1 MPSSDGVPGAE
12 GPRFD
17 LPEWIRAVVNLDPE
31 APALEFEGTWR
42 SWRLLSSALVALD
55 DELDGDGLGAGTMV
69 GVVVRNRPE
78 IVRAMVAVLG
88 TGRCLVTLSSVIP
101 TAALAAEVR
110 SLALPVIVAGADDWT
125 DELRAAAGAAES
137 LGLVI
142 GDDES
147 GLRREVSPGRRH
159 GAGRP
164 QRPGVAV
171 QMLTSGTTGPPK
183 RVDLLYRSIEHEIA
197 GTRHYSSTSTHG
209 APRLGTG
216 VAILWSP
223 LLHASGLRG
232 LITNVVDGRRMA
244 LLERFDVTS
253 WAALVQEHRPRAVS
267 LVPSALRM
275 VLDAKVPRE
284 ALASVE
290 AVVSGTAPLAPETA
304 EEFEATYGIPV
315 LVVYG
320 ATEFAGGVAGW
331 TIRDWRDF
339 HETKR
344 GSVGRVNPGVQ
355 VRVVDQETDRVVTDG
370 SVGLLEL
377 KGAQLASEEWVRTT
391 DLGRIDEDGFIW
403 IVGRADDVII
413 RGGFKVPTGAV
424 ADVLR
429 AHPDVVEA
437 CVVGRPDARLGQ
449 VPVAAVEVRSGA
461 PLTAEELRSWASE
474 WLSGYQVP
482 VEVRIVDQL
491 PRTPSMKVSQHGVH
505 AILDTPTG

>member
-1 MPSSDGVPGAE
+1 
-12 GPRFD
+12 
-17 LPEWIRAVVNLDPE
+17 
-31 APALEFEGTWR
+31 
-42 SWRLLSSALVALD
+42 
-55 DELDGDGLGAGTMV
+55 
-69 GVVVRNRPE
+69 
-78 IVRAMVAVLG
+78 
-88 TGRCLVTLSSVIP
+88 
-101 TAALAAEVR
+101 
-110 SLALPVIVAGADDWT
+110 
-125 DELRAAAGAAES
+125 
-137 LGLVI
+137 
-142 GDDES
+142 
-147 GLRREVSPGRRH
+147 
-159 GAGRP
+159 
-164 QRPGVAV
+164 
-171 QMLTSGTTGPPK
+171 
-183 RVDLLYRSIEHEIA
+183 
-197 GTRHYSSTSTHG
+197 
-209 APRLGTG
+209 
-216 VAILWSP
+216 
-223 LLHASGLRG
+223 
-232 LITNVVDGRRMA
+232 
-244 LLERFDVTS
+244 
-253 WAALVQEHRPRAVS
+253 
-267 LVPSALRM
+267 
-275 VLDAKVPRE
+275 
-284 ALASVE
+284 
-290 AVVSGTAPLAPETA
+290 
-304 EEFEATYGIPV
+304 
-315 LVVYG
+315 VVYG

-474 WLSGYQVP
+474 RLSGYQVP

-491 PRTPSMKVSQHGVH
+491 PRTPSMKVSQHGVR